1 MGVDSIEY
9 IGVTAICGDEGTCKT
24 TMALTYP
31 TPIFHMD
38 VDVGGFRRASWMF
51 EPPRRTGMRVKEL
64 NAGEDISQIDITQFD
79 IISKPY
85 PRPLQLEK
93 MMGVMSSGTTPST
106 RVVKVPKKVVG
117 MKELWQS
124 IITDFANICQQPVGT
139 IVVDS
144 NTMFYNVC
152 HQARLQELQEIQEY
166 KWRTD
171 PGTKGQQIPE
181 DEYRE
186 RLQPIEYGVAYDR
199 MKAVYHTARGYRR
212 ELVLTHYPTDEYG
225 KVPDPRG
232 TGGLVDGKTG
242 NKVMDGYKD
251 TGKLSDLV
259 VWLSIKVTTP
269 PQDPRKPGPPPPP
282 VMEPIAKIHKCG
294 IRGMGLDAKSK
305 NIPASY
311 QGVMNLMNLMRGGQ

>member
-1 MGVDSIEY
+1 MNSVEY

-51 EPPRRTGMRVKEL
+51 EPPRRTDMKVKEL
-64 NAGEDISQIDITQFD
+64 LAGEDISSLDITQFD
-79 IISKPY
+79 IVSKPY
-85 PRPLQLEK
+85 PKPLQLEK
-93 MMGVMSSGTTPST
+93 MMGVISSGTPST
-106 RVVKVPKKVVG
+106 RIVEVPKKVVG
-117 MKELWQS
+117 MKQLWQS

-144 NTMFYNVC
+144 NTMFYNIC
-152 HQARLQELQEIQEY
+152 HQTRLQELQEIQEY

-171 PGTKGQQIPE
+171 PATKGQQIPE

-242 NKVMDGYKD
+242 NKIMDGYKD

-259 VWLSIKVTTP
+259 VWLSIQERTIPPAKVGGQSTSV
-269 PQDPRKPGPPPPP
+269 R
-282 VMEPIAKIHKCG
+282 EPIAKIHKCG
-294 IRGMGLDAKSK
+294 IRGMGLSAKGMEV
-305 NIPASY
+305 PASY
-311 QGVMNLMNLMRGGQ
+311 EGVMNLMNLMRGGQPDA